1 MRIAQALDFL
11 HASNAAQFE
20 SLSDLIAPELIMTL
34 LAEEDVATLR
44 RRRMPMER
52 LVWAIIGMAIF
63 RHVPMTQLV
72 NQLDILLPGDRPFV
86 VPSAFLQA
94 RQKLGDKSIEAP
106 IQFPET
112 AAGWHQQTNNPG
124 WAGLQ
129 LLAVDGVMWRTP
141 DTPDNAAAFAKPST
155 QHGETTY
162 PQVRML
168 CQMELTSHLL
178 VQAVMESCAVNE
190 MALAEQLI
198 ERTPD
203 HSLTLFDKGFY
214 SLGLLHAW
222 HTTGSERHWL
232 LPLKKGTQ
240 YEVVRKLG
248 RQDVLVQL
256 KTSPQARKKWP
267 QLPDTVEA
275 RLLTRNISGK
285 ERQVLTSMVDPMRF
299 PGADIVE
306 LYSHRWEIELGYREM
321 KHSLQQ
327 HRLTLRSKKA
337 AGIRQELW
345 GVLLAYNLLRS
356 QMVKM
361 AASLKGYTASQLSFH
376 MASVY
381 LIHELSCMPY
391 LSPGSIPKRVAELDK
406 QAGQFVL
413 PERRERSYPRSVK
426 ARPQKYAVQ
435 KANKNN
441 ASQA

>member
-1 MRIAQALDFL
+1 MRIEQALDFL
-11 HASNAAQFE
+11 HASKAAQFD
-20 SLSDLIAPELIMTL
+20 SLADLMPPELITAL
-34 LAEEDVATLR
+34 LHEEGIATLR

-52 LVWAIIGMAIF
+52 LVWAIIGMAMF
-63 RHVPMTQLV
+63 RHIPMTQLV
-72 NQLDILLPGDRPFV
+72 NQLDILLPGERPFV
-86 VPSAFLQA
+86 APSAFLQA
-94 RQKLGDKSIEAP
+94 RQKLGDKSIERL
-106 IQFPET
+106 FHET
-112 AAGWHQQTNNPG
+112 AARWHQQADHPG

-129 LLAVDGVMWRTP
+129 LLAVDGVMWRAP
-141 DTPDNAAAFAKPST
+141 DTPDNAAAFAKPQT
-155 QHGETTY
+155 RQGETAY

-178 VQAVMESCAVNE
+178 TQATMESCAVSE
-190 MALAEQLI
+190 MVQAEQLI

-222 HTTGSERHWL
+222 QSAGCERHWL
-232 LPLKKGTQ
+232 LPLKKGSR

-248 RQDVLVQL
+248 RQDALVRL
-256 KTSPQARKKWP
+256 VTSPQARKKWP
-267 QLPDTVEA
+267 QLPETMEA
-275 RLLTRNISGK
+275 RLLTRTLNGK

-306 LYSHRWEIELGYREM
+306 LYQHRWEIELGYREM

-337 AGIRQELW
+337 TGIRQELW
-345 GVLLAYNLLRS
+345 GLLLAYNLLRS

-381 LIHELSCMPY
+381 LIHELSAMPY
-391 LSPGSIPKRVAELDK
+391 VSPGNIPGRVADLAR
-406 QAGQFVL
+406 QAGQFIL
-413 PERRERSYPRSVK
+413 PLRRERSYPRCVK
-426 ARPQKYAVQ
+426 ARPQKYAVK
-435 KANKNN
+435 KASKNN

>member
-1 MRIAQALDFL
+1 MRIDQALDFL

-20 SLSDLIAPELIMTL
+20 SLSDLIPPELITTL
-34 LAEEDVATLR
+34 LAEEDVVTLR

-86 VPSAFLQA
+86 APSAFLQA
-94 RQKLGDKSIEAP
+94 RQKLGDKSIERL
-106 IQFPET
+106 FHET
-112 AAGWHQQTNNPG
+112 ASRWHQQANHPG

-141 DTPDNAAAFAKPST
+141 DTPDNAAAFAKPGT
-155 QHGETTY
+155 QHGETAY

-178 VQAVMESCAVNE
+178 TQAVMESCAVNE
-190 MALAEQLI
+190 MVLAEQLI
-198 ERTPD
+198 ARTPD

-222 HTTGSERHWL
+222 QTTGSERHWL

-248 RQDVLVQL
+248 RQDVLVRL

-267 QLPDTVEA
+267 QLPETLEA
-275 RLLTRNISGK
+275 RLLTRIINGK

-306 LYSHRWEIELGYREM
+306 LYGHRWEIELGYREM

-376 MASVY
+376 MASVN

>member
-1 MRIAQALDFL
+1 MRIDQALDFL

-20 SLSDLIAPELIMTL
+20 SLSDLIPPELITTL
-34 LAEEDVATLR
+34 LDEEGVATLR

-86 VPSAFLQA
+86 APSAFLQA
-94 RQKLGDKSIEAP
+94 RQKLGDKSIERL
-106 IQFPET
+106 FHET
-112 AAGWHQQTNNPG
+112 ASLWHQQANHPG

-141 DTPDNAAAFAKPST
+141 DTPDNAATFAKPGT
-155 QHGETTY
+155 QHGETAY

-190 MALAEQLI
+190 MVLAEQLVA
-198 ERTPD
+198 RTPD

-222 HTTGSERHWL
+222 QTTGCERHWL
-232 LPLKKGTQ
+232 LPL
-240 YEVVRKLG
+240 
-248 RQDVLVQL
+248 
-256 KTSPQARKKWP
+256 KKWP

-381 LIHELSCMPY
+381 LSHELSCMPN

>member
-1 MRIAQALDFL
+1 
-11 HASNAAQFE
+11 
-20 SLSDLIAPELIMTL
+20 
-34 LAEEDVATLR
+34 
-44 RRRMPMER
+44 
-52 LVWAIIGMAIF
+52 MA
-63 RHVPMTQLV
+63 
-72 NQLDILLPGDRPFV
+72 
-86 VPSAFLQA
+86 PSAFLQA
-94 RQKLGDKSIEAP
+94 RQKLGDRSIERL
-106 IQFPET
+106 FHTT
-112 AAGWHQQTNNPG
+112 AACWHQQADHPG

-141 DTPDNAAAFAKPST
+141 DTAENATAFAKPKT
-155 QHGETTY
+155 QQGETAY

-178 VQAVMESCAVNE
+178 TQAVIERCDVNE
-190 MALAEQLI
+190 MVLAERLI

-222 HTTGSERHWL
+222 QSAGCERHWL

-248 RQDVLVQL
+248 RQDAVVHL
-256 KTSPQARKKWP
+256 KTSPPARKRWP
-267 QLPDTVEA
+267 QLPDIVEA
-275 RLLTRNISGK
+275 RLLTRTQSGK

-299 PGADIVE
+299 SGADIVE
-306 LYSHRWEIELGYREM
+306 LYQHRWEIELGYREM

-361 AASLKGYTASQLSFH
+361 AASLKGYTASPLSFH
-376 MASVY
+376 MASMY
-381 LIHELSCMPY
+381 LIHELSSMPY
-391 LSPGSIPKRVAELDK
+391 VSAGNLPGRVADLAE
-406 QAGQFVL
+406 QAGQFML
-413 PERRERSYPRSVK
+413 PTRRERSYPRCVK
-426 ARPQKYAVQ
+426 AKPQKYSVK

>member
-1 MRIAQALDFL
+1 MRIVQALDFL
-11 HASNAAQFE
+11 HASNMAQFE
-20 SLSDLIAPELIMTL
+20 SLSDLIPPALITSL
-34 LAEEDVATLR
+34 LGEEGVATLR

-63 RHVPMTQLV
+63 RNVPMTQLV

-86 VPSAFLQA
+86 APSAFLQA
-94 RQKLGDKSIEAP
+94 RQKLGHKSIARL
-106 IQFPET
+106 FHDT
-112 AAGWHQQTNNPG
+112 ATRWHQQANHPG

-141 DTPDNAAAFAKPST
+141 DTPDNAAAFAKPGT
-155 QHGETTY
+155 QHGETAY

-190 MALAEQLI
+190 MVLAEQLI
-198 ERTPD
+198 ARTPD

-222 HTTGSERHWL
+222 QRAGSERHWL

-248 RQDVLVQL
+248 RQDALVQL

-267 QLPDTVEA
+267 QLPEAIEA
-275 RLLTRNISGK
+275 RLLTRTINGK

-299 PGADIVE
+299 PGADIIA
-306 LYSHRWEIELGYREM
+306 LYGHRWEIELGYREM

-327 HRLTLRSKKA
+327 HKLTLRSKKA

-361 AASLKGYTASQLSFH
+361 TASLKGYTASQLSFH

-391 LSPGSIPKRVAELDK
+391 VSPGNIPGRVAELEK

-413 PERRERSYPRSVK
+413 PARRDRSYPRCVKPRPQRYSVK
-426 ARPQKYAVQ
+426 

>member
-1 MRIAQALDFL
+1 MRIEQALDFL
-11 HASNAAQFE
+11 HASNTAQFE
-20 SLSDLIAPELIMTL
+20 SLSDLIPPALITTL
-34 LAEEDVATLR
+34 LAEEDVVTLR

-52 LVWAIIGMAIF
+52 LVWAIIGMTMF

-86 VPSAFLQA
+86 APSAFLQA
-94 RQKLGDKSIEAP
+94 RQKLGHKSIERL
-106 IQFPET
+106 FHET
-112 AAGWHQQTNNPG
+112 ATGWHQQANHPG

-141 DTPDNAAAFAKPST
+141 DTPDNAAAFAKPGT
-155 QHGETTY
+155 QHGETAY

-190 MALAEQLI
+190 MVLAEQLVA
-198 ERTPD
+198 RTPD

-248 RQDVLVQL
+248 RQNALVQL

-275 RLLTRNISGK
+275 RLLTRTINGK

-299 PGADIVE
+299 PGAEIVE

-337 AGIRQELW
+337 MGIRQELW

-391 LSPGSIPKRVAELDK
+391 MSPGTIPKRVAELEQ

-413 PERRERSYPRSVK
+413 PARRERSYPRCVK
-426 ARPQKYAVQ
+426 PRPQKYSVK

>member
-1 MRIAQALDFL
+1 MRIEQALDFL
-11 HASNAAQFE
+11 HASNAAQFD
-20 SLSDLIAPELIMTL
+20 SLSDLIPPELITVL
-34 LAEEDVATLR
+34 LHEEGVVTLR

-52 LVWAIIGMAIF
+52 LVWAIIGMAMF

-72 NQLDILLPGDRPFV
+72 NQLDILLPGERPFV

-94 RQKLGDKSIEAP
+94 RQKLGDKSIERL
-106 IQFPET
+106 FHET
-112 AAGWHQQTNNPG
+112 AARWYQPSQHPD

-141 DTPDNAAAFAKPST
+141 DTAENTAAFAKPKT
-155 QHGETTY
+155 QQGETAY

-178 VQAVMESCAVNE
+178 TQAVMESCAVSE
-190 MALAEQLI
+190 MVLAEQLV

-222 HTTGSERHWL
+222 QTTGRERHWL

-248 RQDVLVQL
+248 RQDALVQL

-267 QLPDTVEA
+267 QLPETMVA
-275 RLLTRNISGK
+275 RLLTRTINGK
-285 ERQVLTSMVDPMRF
+285 ARQVLTSMVDPMRF
-299 PGADIVE
+299 PGADIIA
-306 LYSHRWEIELGYREM
+306 LYGHRWEIELGYREM

-327 HRLTLRSKKA
+327 HKLTLRSKKA

-381 LIHELSCMPY
+381 LIHELSAMPY
-391 LSPGSIPKRVAELDK
+391 VSPGNIPGRVAELEQ
-406 QAGQFVL
+406 QAGQFIL
-413 PERRERSYPRSVK
+413 PQRRERSYPRCVK
-426 ARPQKYAVQ
+426 ARPQKYAVK
-435 KANKNN
+435 KASKNN

>member
-1 MRIAQALDFL
+1 MRIEQALDFL
-11 HASNAAQFE
+11 HASNAAQFD
-20 SLSDLIAPELIMTL
+20 SLSDLIPPELITVL
-34 LAEEDVATLR
+34 LHEEGVVTLR

-52 LVWAIIGMAIF
+52 LVWAIIGMAMF

-72 NQLDILLPGDRPFV
+72 NQLDILLPGERPFV

-94 RQKLGDKSIEAP
+94 RQKLGDKSIERL
-106 IQFPET
+106 FHET
-112 AAGWHQQTNNPG
+112 AARWYQPSQHPD

-141 DTPDNAAAFAKPST
+141 DTAENTAAFAKPKT
-155 QHGETTY
+155 RQGETAY

-178 VQAVMESCAVNE
+178 TQAVMESCAVSE
-190 MALAEQLI
+190 MVLAEQLV

-222 HTTGSERHWL
+222 QTTGRERHWL

-248 RQDVLVQL
+248 RQDALVQL

-267 QLPDTVEA
+267 QLPETMVA
-275 RLLTRNISGK
+275 RLLTRTINGK
-285 ERQVLTSMVDPMRF
+285 ARQVLTSMVDPMRF

-306 LYSHRWEIELGYREM
+306 LYGHRWEIELGYREM

-327 HRLTLRSKKA
+327 HKLTLRSKKA

-381 LIHELSCMPY
+381 LIHELSAMPY
-391 LSPGSIPKRVAELDK
+391 VSPGNIPGRVAELEQ
-406 QAGQFVL
+406 QAGQFIL
-413 PERRERSYPRSVK
+413 PQRRERSYPRCVK
-426 ARPQKYAVQ
+426 ARPQKYAV
-435 KANKNN
+435 KKPVKTMPVRLN
-441 ASQA
+441 

>member
-1 MRIAQALDFL
+1 MRIAHALDFL

-20 SLSDLIAPELIMTL
+20 SLSDLIPPELIMTL
-34 LAEEDVATLR
+34 LGEEGVATLR

-86 VPSAFLQA
+86 APCAFLQA
-94 RQKLGDKSIEAP
+94 RQKLGHKSIERL
-106 IQFPET
+106 FHET
-112 AAGWHQQTNNPG
+112 ASRWHQQANHPG

-141 DTPDNAAAFAKPST
+141 DTPDNAAEFAKPGT
-155 QHGETTY
+155 QHGETAY

-190 MALAEQLI
+190 MVLAEQLVA
-198 ERTPD
+198 RTPD

-222 HTTGSERHWL
+222 QTAGSERHWL

-248 RQDVLVQL
+248 RQDALVRL
-256 KTSPQARKKWP
+256 TTSPQARKKWP

-275 RLLTRNISGK
+275 RLLTRNINGK

-299 PGADIVE
+299 LGADIVE

-391 LSPGSIPKRVAELDK
+391 VSPGNIPGRVAELEK

-413 PERRERSYPRSVK
+413 PARRERSYPRCVK
-426 ARPQKYAVQ
+426 ARPQKYCVK

-441 ASQA
+441 DSQA

>member
-1 MRIAQALDFL
+1 MRIDQALDFL

-20 SLSDLIAPELIMTL
+20 SLSDLISPELITTL

-72 NQLDILLPGDRPFV
+72 NQLDILLTGDRPFV
-86 VPSAFLQA
+86 APSAFLQA
-94 RQKLGDKSIEAP
+94 RQKLGDKSIERL
-106 IQFPET
+106 FHET
-112 AAGWHQQTNNPG
+112 ASRWHQQANHPG

-141 DTPDNAAAFAKPST
+141 DTPDNAAAFAKPGT
-155 QHGETTY
+155 QHGETAY

-190 MALAEQLI
+190 MVLAEQLI
-198 ERTPD
+198 ARTPD

-222 HTTGSERHWL
+222 QSAGVERHWL

-240 YEVVRKLG
+240 YEVVHKLG
-248 RQDVLVQL
+248 RQDVLVRL
-256 KTSPQARKKWP
+256 KTSPQARKKWS

-275 RLLTRNISGK
+275 RLLTRHINGK

-306 LYSHRWEIELGYREM
+306 LYSQRWEIELGYREM

-345 GVLLAYNLLRS
+345 GVLLVYNLLRS

-391 LSPGSIPKRVAELDK
+391 LSPRSIPQRVAELDK

-426 ARPQKYAVQ
+426 PRPQKYSV
-435 KANKNN
+435 KKTNKNN

>member
-1 MRIAQALDFL
+1 MRIDQALDFL
-11 HASNAAQFE
+11 HTSNAAQFE
-20 SLSDLIAPELIMTL
+20 SLSDLISPELITTL

-86 VPSAFLQA
+86 APSAFL
-94 RQKLGDKSIEAP
+94 
-106 IQFPET
+106 
-112 AAGWHQQTNNPG
+112 WHQQANHPG

-141 DTPDNAAAFAKPST
+141 DTSDNAAAFAKPGT
-155 QHGETTY
+155 QHGETAY

-190 MALAEQLI
+190 MVLAERLVA
-198 ERTPD
+198 RTPD

-222 HTTGSERHWL
+222 QTTGSERHWL

-248 RQDVLVQL
+248 RQDVLVL
-256 KTSPQARKKWP
+256 LNTSPQARKKWP
-267 QLPDTVEA
+267 HLPDTVEA
-275 RLLTRNISGK
+275 RLLTRTINGK

-321 KHSLQQ
+321 MHSLQQ
-327 HRLTLRSKKA
+327 HRLTLSSKKA

-413 PERRERSYPRSVK
+413 PERRERSYPRRVK

>member
-1 MRIAQALDFL
+1 MRIEQALDFL
-11 HASNAAQFE
+11 HTSSAAQFD
-20 SLSDLIAPELIMTL
+20 SLSDLIPPELITAL
-34 LAEEDVATLR
+34 LHEEGVVTLR

-52 LVWAIIGMAIF
+52 LVWAIIGMAMF
-63 RHVPMTQLV
+63 RHVPMIQLV
-72 NQLDILLPGDRPFV
+72 NQLDILLPGARPFV
-86 VPSAFLQA
+86 APSAFLQA
-94 RQKLGDKSIEAP
+94 RQKLGDKSIARL
-106 IQFPET
+106 FHET
-112 AAGWHQQTNNPG
+112 AARWHQQANHPG

-141 DTPDNAAAFAKPST
+141 DTAENTAAFAKSKT
-155 QHGETTY
+155 QQGETAY

-178 VQAVMESCAVNE
+178 TQAVMESCTVSE
-190 MALAEQLI
+190 MVLAEQLI
-198 ERTPD
+198 ERTPN

-222 HTTGSERHWL
+222 QTAGRERHWL
-232 LPLKKGTQ
+232 LPLKQGTQ

-248 RQDVLVQL
+248 RQDALVQL

-267 QLPDTVEA
+267 QLPEAMVA
-275 RLLTRNISGK
+275 RLLTRTINGK
-285 ERQVLTSMVDPMRF
+285 ARQVLTSMVDPMRF
-299 PGADIVE
+299 PGADIVA
-306 LYSHRWEIELGYREM
+306 LYGHRWEIELGYREM

-327 HRLTLRSKKA
+327 HKLTLRSKKA

-356 QMVKM
+356 QMVRM

-381 LIHELSCMPY
+381 LIHELSAMPY
-391 LSPGSIPKRVAELDK
+391 VSPGNVPGRVAELEQ
-406 QAGQFVL
+406 QAGQFIL
-413 PERRERSYPRSVK
+413 PVRRERSYPRCVK
-426 ARPQKYAVQ
+426 ARPQKYAVK

-441 ASQA
+441 AS

>member
-1 MRIAQALDFL
+1 MRIDQALDFL

-20 SLSDLIAPELIMTL
+20 SLSDLIPNEFITTL
-34 LAEEDVATLR
+34 LAEEDIVTLR

-52 LVWAIIGMAIF
+52 LVWAIIGIAIF

-86 VPSAFLQA
+86 APSAFLQA
-94 RQKLGDKSIEAP
+94 RQKLGDKSIERL
-106 IQFPET
+106 FHET
-112 AAGWHQQTNNPG
+112 ASRWHQQANHPG

-129 LLAVDGVMWRTP
+129 LLAVDGVMWRPP
-141 DTPDNAAAFAKPST
+141 DTPDNAAAFAKPGT
-155 QHGETTY
+155 LQGETAY

-190 MALAEQLI
+190 MVLAEQLVA
-198 ERTPD
+198 RTPD

-222 HTTGSERHWL
+222 QTAGCERHWL

-248 RQDVLVQL
+248 RQDVLVRL

-267 QLPDTVEA
+267 HLPDTVEA
-275 RLLTRNISGK
+275 RLLTRHINGK
-285 ERQVLTSMVDPMRF
+285 ARQVLTSMVDPMRF

-327 HRLTLRSKKA
+327 HWLLRSKKA

-413 PERRERSYPRSVK
+413 PERRERSYPRCVK
-426 ARPQKYAVQ
+426 PRPQKYTVQ